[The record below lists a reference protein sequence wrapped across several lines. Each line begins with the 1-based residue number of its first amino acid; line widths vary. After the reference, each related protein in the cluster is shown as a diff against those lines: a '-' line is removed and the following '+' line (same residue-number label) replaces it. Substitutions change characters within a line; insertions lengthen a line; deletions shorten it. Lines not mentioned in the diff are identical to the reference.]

1 MSCSWPDIKE
11 PKLKS
16 VNLELTSHCNLACWF
31 CLNPTK
37 EFREKGFISDRLI
50 SKIVN
55 ELHGNTKI
63 MLCGIGEPALHPGFE
78 QIVEILCKKFKS
90 VSVVTNG
97 YLLTD
102 EKLIRNIVKN
112 KVEKIFL
119 SLDYLDDEDIN
130 KHKGAPHG
138 YLNKIF
144 NGLEKLEH
152 YKKELNSKIFTQIN
166 FLYDGKKGD
175 NIFLACHKKLTEVMS
190 ENWCMY
196 IRMIKT
202 LAGQVKIDLL
212 CINDEYHLVEKFHS
226 IESENITI
234 ENWSKLLNHVPNNLR
249 EIKSCRHIYSYYML
263 LWDGSVVPCCNDF
276 NGSAIVSNVLNSNEN
291 LNDLFYSQKYNALR
305 KDLDN
310 LRKTKIKI
318 CQNCTDFYKA

>member
-31 CLNPTK
+31 CLNPTN
-37 EFREKGFISDRLI
+37 EFRDKGFISDTLI
-50 SKIVN
+50 SKIIN
-55 ELHGNTKI
+55 ELDRNTKI
-63 MLCGIGEPALHPGFE
+63 MLCGIGEPALHPDFE
-78 QIVEILCKKFKS
+78 QIVGMLCKKFKS

-97 YLLTD
+97 YLLTE
-102 EKLIRNIVKN
+102 EKFIINIVKN
-112 KVEKIFL
+112 KVEKMFL

-130 KHKGAPHG
+130 KYKDAPHG

-152 YKKELNSKIFTQIN
+152 YKKEFNSKIYTQIN
-166 FLYDGKKGD
+166 FLYDGKKEYR
-175 NIFLACHKKLTEVMS
+175 IFLACHKKLTEVMS

-202 LAGQVKIDLL
+202 LAKQVKIDLP
-212 CINDEYHLVEKFHS
+212 CINDDTHLVEKFYP
-226 IESENITI
+226 IESENVTI
-234 ENWSKLLNHVPNNLR
+234 EDWNKLLIHVPKHLR
-249 EIKSCRHIYSYYML
+249 KTKSCRHIYSYYML

-291 LNDLFYSQKYNALR
+291 LNDLFYSKKYDGLR

-310 LRKTKIKI
+310 LAETKIKI
-318 CQNCTDFYKA
+318 CQNCSDFYKA